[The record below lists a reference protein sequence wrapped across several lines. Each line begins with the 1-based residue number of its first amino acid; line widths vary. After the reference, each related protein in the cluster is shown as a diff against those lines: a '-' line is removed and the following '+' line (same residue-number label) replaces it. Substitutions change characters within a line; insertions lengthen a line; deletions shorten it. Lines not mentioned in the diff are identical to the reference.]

1 MARGVRRAGTI
12 THRDRQGSAG
22 VLGVQ
27 RVGDLEVVPRAEA
40 GGTSFLVQPSPGT
53 TADRQPDGFVVE
65 SVEDTADE
73 LVLTGRWVGEPRA
86 VALRVAELSVPGVV
100 DAGRLTFPLTAA
112 RWGGPVA
119 PLPSGVGQLDAPVR
133 PSSSLL
139 GSLPIEGLGARHRL
153 RWTCTTKGRLSVT
166 LAAPLR
172 DDEIG
177 AFAQQRLRASYRSE
191 TRPVDPRWVY
201 LQSYTGESATDS
213 PRAIHEELVRRHP
226 DLVLHWGVADLSV
239 PVPPGGVPVVIRSR
253 EWYDVLARSGS
264 LVSNINFDRWFRKRP
279 GQRVLQTFHG
289 YPSKAMGQGLWATKE
304 FPPRRVE
311 IELARSR
318 ADWDVILTP
327 VPEMDVH
334 YRREYAF
341 DGTILSV
348 GYPRDDALVAPD
360 RDEVRERTRRLLG
373 IRDGQTVVLYAPT
386 WRDDLATNFR
396 KARASDALDLERA
409 VAALGDE
416 VVWLLRGHRFHSPP
430 DRATSDRTVDVGSY
444 PEINDLVLAAD
455 VAVLDYSSLRFDF
468 ALTGKPMVFLVPD
481 LDSYAGGTRGFLFD
495 FAGSAPGPLVA
506 TTDAVVDA
514 IRVVAAGQNPWA
526 ERIAAFNTTFNH
538 TQDGHATERVV
549 DAFFG
554 QG

>member
-1 MARGVRRAGTI
+1 MHQQGT
-12 THRDRQGSAG
+12 
-22 VLGVQ
+22 
-27 RVGDLEVVPRAEA
+27 
-40 GGTSFLVQPSPGT
+40 
-53 TADRQPDGFVVE
+53 
-65 SVEDTADE
+65 
-73 LVLTGRWVGEPRA
+73 
-86 VALRVAELSVPGVV
+86 
-100 DAGRLTFPLTAA
+100 
-112 RWGGPVA
+112 
-119 PLPSGVGQLDAPVR
+119 
-133 PSSSLL
+133 
-139 GSLPIEGLGARHRL
+139 
-153 RWTCTTKGRLSVT
+153 RLSLT

-341 DGTILSV
+341 DGHDPVRRVPTRRRARRA
-348 GYPRDDALVAPD
+348 G

-373 IRDGQTVVLYAPT
+373 IRDDQTAVLYAPT

-396 KARASDALDLERA
+396 KARAADALDLDAGRGCARGRRRA
-409 VAALGDE
+409 GCSAGTGSTRRPTGPPPTARWTWAATRRSTT
-416 VVWLLRGHRFHSPP
+416 WSSRR
-430 DRATSDRTVDVGSY
+430 TSRCST
-444 PEINDLVLAAD
+444 
-455 VAVLDYSSLRFDF
+455 
-468 ALTGKPMVFLVPD
+468 
-481 LDSYAGGTRGFLFD
+481 TRHC
-495 FAGSAPGPLVA
+495 AS
-506 TTDAVVDA
+506 TS
-514 IRVVAAGQNPWA
+514 R
-526 ERIAAFNTTFNH
+526 
-538 TQDGHATERVV
+538 
-549 DAFFG
+549 
-554 QG
+554 